1 MQIRTGAI
9 SCYEL
14 TRNFTWNE
22 FIETKSGRVSSK
34 QNSENFTLML
44 SSLSWQSLA
53 IDLEEI
59 GNLIDINSLTLSK
72 LSTWLLSFTIDT

>member
-9 SCYEL
+9 SCHEL

-22 FIETKSGRVSSK
+22 FIETKSGGVTSK
-34 QNSENFTLML
+34 QNSENFTLVL
-44 SSLSWQSLA
+44 YSLSWQSLA

-59 GNLIDINSLTLSK
+59 GNLTDINRTLSK